1 MTESQS
7 LGGTPAASLHRLLNG
22 AATGLLIV
30 AGFGAAQG
38 RMPGATVF
46 LLAALGAG
54 TLARRAQQGG
64 FAEFPNRTRGQLDAE
79 VEAEFRQRAEP
90 GMGSAW
96 AKLEAAALGVKE
108 LAVKDRELMMSNHMA
123 ELREEDE

>member
-22 AATGLLIV
+22 AAAGLLIV
-30 AGFGAAQG
+30 AGFGAVQG

-64 FAEFPNRTRGQLDAE
+64 RLSSQIERGANSMRRL
-79 VEAEFRQRAEP
+79 RQNSPE
-90 GMGSAW
+90 S
-96 AKLEAAALGVKE
+96 
-108 LAVKDRELMMSNHMA
+108 
-123 ELREEDE
+123 

>member
-1 MTESQS
+1 M
-7 LGGTPAASLHRLLNG
+7 
-22 AATGLLIV
+22 
-30 AGFGAAQG
+30 
-38 RMPGATVF
+38 F

-108 LAVKDRELMMSNHMA
+108 LTVKDRELMMSNHMA
-123 ELREEDE
+123 GLREEDE